1 MAHSLH
7 SLHTFALNSQCQ
19 NFVEIT
25 QLEQLKTQSFS
36 APFCLLGEGSNTV
49 FLNDYMGT
57 VIKIA
62 LKGIKITER
71 ESDTL
76 ISIAAG
82 ENWHQ
87 LVSYLLEKNIP
98 GLENLALIP
107 GTVGASPV
115 QNIGAYG
122 VEIAKFIELVEYFD
136 ITTNT
141 MHSLNNEQCEFAYRD
156 SIFKHALK
164 NKAVITQVHLA
175 LPKKWQP
182 VLSYGPLQQ
191 LDVITPQAVFEQVIK
206 TRNSKLPNPYTLPN
220 AGSFFKNPI
229 ITNPQLAELLK
240 QFADLPHYEYG
251 HSHHKVAAGWLIDQS
266 GLKGYREAGIEVHQQ
281 QALVL
286 VNHGDSEGSD
296 LIKMIKHIQQV
307 VYTRYNIMLE
317 HEVRLINQTSECHI
331 NAEPEQ

>member
-122 VEIAKFIELVEYFD
+122 VEIAKFVELVEYFD
-136 ITTNT
+136 ITTKT
-141 MHSLNNEQCEFAYRD
+141 MHSLNNRA
-156 SIFKHALK
+156 
-164 NKAVITQVHLA
+164 
-175 LPKKWQP
+175 
-182 VLSYGPLQQ
+182 
-191 LDVITPQAVFEQVIK
+191 
-206 TRNSKLPNPYTLPN
+206 
-220 AGSFFKNPI
+220 
-229 ITNPQLAELLK
+229 
-240 QFADLPHYEYG
+240 
-251 HSHHKVAAGWLIDQS
+251 
-266 GLKGYREAGIEVHQQ
+266 
-281 QALVL
+281 
-286 VNHGDSEGSD
+286 
-296 LIKMIKHIQQV
+296 M
-307 VYTRYNIMLE
+307 
-317 HEVRLINQTSECHI
+317 
-331 NAEPEQ
+331 

>member
-25 QLEQLKTQSFS
+25 QLEQLKTQNFS

-122 VEIAKFIELVEYFD
+122 VEIAKFVELVEYFD

-182 VLSYGPLQQ
+182 ALSYGPLQQ
-191 LDVITPQAVFEQVIK
+191 LSSITVP
-206 TRNSKLPNPYTLPN
+206 
-220 AGSFFKNPI
+220 
-229 ITNPQLAELLK
+229 
-240 QFADLPHYEYG
+240 
-251 HSHHKVAAGWLIDQS
+251 
-266 GLKGYREAGIEVHQQ
+266 
-281 QALVL
+281 
-286 VNHGDSEGSD
+286 
-296 LIKMIKHIQQV
+296 M
-307 VYTRYNIMLE
+307 
-317 HEVRLINQTSECHI
+317 
-331 NAEPEQ
+331 

>member
-25 QLEQLKTQSFS
+25 QLEQLKTQNFS

-71 ESDTL
+71 ENDTL

-122 VEIAKFIELVEYFD
+122 VEIAKFVELVEYFD

-141 MHSLNNEQCEFAYRD
+141 MYSLNNEQCEFAYRD

-182 VLSYGPLQQ
+182 ALSYGPLQQ
-191 LDVITPQAVFEQVIK
+191 LSSITPQAVFDQVIK
-206 TRNSKLPNPYTLPN
+206 TRNSKLPNPYTLAN

-229 ITNPQLAELLK
+229 ITNQQLAGLLK

-251 HSHHKVAAGWLIDQS
+251 QSHHKVAAGWLIDQS
-266 GLKGYREAGIEVHQQ
+266 GLKGHREAGIEVHQQ

-286 VNHGDSEGSD
+286 VNHGNSEGSD

-307 VYTRYNIMLE
+307 VYRRYNIMLE
-317 HEVRLINQTSECHI
+317 HEVRLMDARSECHI
-331 NAEPEQ
+331 NAEPK

>member
-25 QLEQLKTQSFS
+25 QLEQLKTQNFS

-71 ESDTL
+71 ENDTL

-122 VEIAKFIELVEYFD
+122 VEIAKFVELVEYFD

-141 MHSLNNEQCEFAYRD
+141 MYSLNNEQCEFAYRD
-156 SIFKHALK
+156 SIFKHTLK

-182 VLSYGPLQQ
+182 ALSYGPLQQ
-191 LDVITPQAVFEQVIK
+191 LSSITPQAVFDQVIK
-206 TRNSKLPNPYTLPN
+206 TRNSKLPNPYTLAN

-229 ITNPQLAELLK
+229 ITNQQLAGLLK

-251 HSHHKVAAGWLIDQS
+251 QSHHKVAAGWLIDQS
-266 GLKGYREAGIEVHQQ
+266 GLKGHREAGIEVHQQ

-286 VNHGDSEGSD
+286 VNHGNSEGSD

-317 HEVRLINQTSECHI
+317 HEVRLMDARSECHI
-331 NAEPEQ
+331 NAEPK

>member
-25 QLEQLKTQSFS
+25 QLEQLKTQNFS

-122 VEIAKFIELVEYFD
+122 VEIAKFVELVEYFD

-141 MHSLNNEQCEFAYRD
+141 MYSLNNEQCEFAYRD

-182 VLSYGPLQQ
+182 ALSYGPLQQ
-191 LDVITPQAVFEQVIK
+191 LSSITPQAVFDQVIK
-206 TRNSKLPNPYTLPN
+206 TRNSKLPNPYTLAN

-229 ITNPQLAELLK
+229 ITNQQLAGLLK

-251 HSHHKVAAGWLIDQS
+251 QSHHKVAAGWLIDQS
-266 GLKGYREAGIEVHQQ
+266 GLKGHREAGIEVHQQ

-286 VNHGDSEGSD
+286 VNHGNSEGSD

-317 HEVRLINQTSECHI
+317 HEVRLMDARSECHI
-331 NAEPEQ
+331 NAEPK

>member
-25 QLEQLKTQSFS
+25 QLEQLKTQNFS

-87 LVSYLLEKNIP
+87 LVSYLLEQNIP

-122 VEIAKFIELVEYFD
+122 VEIAKFVELVEYFD

-141 MHSLNNEQCEFAYRD
+141 MYSLNNEQCEFAYRD

-182 VLSYGPLQQ
+182 ALSYGPLQQ
-191 LDVITPQAVFEQVIK
+191 LSSITPQAVFDQVIK
-206 TRNSKLPNPYTLPN
+206 TRNSKLPNPYTLAN

-229 ITNPQLAELLK
+229 ITNQQLAELLK

-251 HSHHKVAAGWLIDQS
+251 QSHHKVAAGWLIDQS
-266 GLKGYREAGIEVHQQ
+266 GLKGHREAGIEVHQQ

-286 VNHGDSEGSD
+286 VNHGNSEGSD

-317 HEVRLINQTSECHI
+317 HEVRLMDARSECHI
-331 NAEPEQ
+331 NAEPK

>member
-25 QLEQLKTQSFS
+25 QLEQLKTQNFS

-71 ESDTL
+71 ENDTL

-122 VEIAKFIELVEYFD
+122 VEIAKFVELVEYFD

-141 MHSLNNEQCEFAYRD
+141 MYSLNNEQCEFAYRD

-182 VLSYGPLQQ
+182 ALSYGPLQQ
-191 LDVITPQAVFEQVIK
+191 LSSITPQAVFDQVIK
-206 TRNSKLPNPYTLPN
+206 TRNSKLPNPYTLAN

-229 ITNPQLAELLK
+229 ITNQQLAELLK

-251 HSHHKVAAGWLIDQS
+251 QSHHKVAAGWLIDQS
-266 GLKGYREAGIEVHQQ
+266 GLKGHREAGIEVHQQ

-286 VNHGDSEGSD
+286 VNHGNSEGSD

-317 HEVRLINQTSECHI
+317 HEVRLMDARSECHI
-331 NAEPEQ
+331 NAEPK

>member
-25 QLEQLKTQSFS
+25 QLEQLKTQNFS

-71 ESDTL
+71 ENDTL

-122 VEIAKFIELVEYFD
+122 VEIAKFVELVEYFD

-141 MHSLNNEQCEFAYRD
+141 MYSLNNEQCEFAYRD

-182 VLSYGPLQQ
+182 ALSYGPLQQ
-191 LDVITPQAVFEQVIK
+191 LSSITPQAVFDQVIK
-206 TRNSKLPNPYTLPN
+206 TRNSKLPNPYTLAN

-229 ITNPQLAELLK
+229 ITNQQLAELLK

-251 HSHHKVAAGWLIDQS
+251 QSHHKVAAGWLIDQS
-266 GLKGYREAGIEVHQQ
+266 DLKGHREAGIEVHQQ

-286 VNHGDSEGSD
+286 VNHGNSEGSD

-317 HEVRLINQTSECHI
+317 HEVRLMDARSECHI
-331 NAEPEQ
+331 YAEPK

>member
-25 QLEQLKTQSFS
+25 QLEQLKTQNFS

-71 ESDTL
+71 ENDTL

-122 VEIAKFIELVEYFD
+122 VEIAKFVELVEYFD

-141 MHSLNNEQCEFAYRD
+141 MYSLNNEQCEFAYRD

-182 VLSYGPLQQ
+182 ALSYGPLQQ
-191 LDVITPQAVFEQVIK
+191 LSSITPQAVFDQVIK
-206 TRNSKLPNPYTLPN
+206 TRDSKLPNPYTLAN

-229 ITNPQLAELLK
+229 ITNQQLAGLLK

-251 HSHHKVAAGWLIDQS
+251 QSHHKVAAGWLIDQS
-266 GLKGYREAGIEVHQQ
+266 GLKGHREAGIEVHQQ

-286 VNHGDSEGSD
+286 VNHGNSEGSD

-317 HEVRLINQTSECHI
+317 HEVRLMDARSECHI
-331 NAEPEQ
+331 NAEPK

>member
-25 QLEQLKTQSFS
+25 QLEQLKTQNFS

-71 ESDTL
+71 ENDTL

-122 VEIAKFIELVEYFD
+122 VEIAKFVELVEYFD

-141 MHSLNNEQCEFAYRD
+141 MYSLNNEQCEFAYRD

-191 LDVITPQAVFEQVIK
+191 LSSITPQAVFDQVIK
-206 TRNSKLPNPYTLPN
+206 TRNSKLPNPYTLAN

-229 ITNPQLAELLK
+229 ITNQQLAGLLK

-251 HSHHKVAAGWLIDQS
+251 QSHHKVAAGWLIDQS
-266 GLKGYREAGIEVHQQ
+266 GLKGHREAGIEVHQQ

-286 VNHGDSEGSD
+286 VNHGNSEGSD

-317 HEVRLINQTSECHI
+317 HEVRLMDARSECHI
-331 NAEPEQ
+331 NAEPK

>member
-62 LKGIKITER
+62 LKGIKITDR

-107 GTVGASPV
+107 GTAGASPV

-122 VEIAKFIELVEYFD
+122 VEIAKFVELVEYFD
-136 ITTNT
+136 ITTKT
-141 MHSLNNEQCEFAYRD
+141 MHSLNSEQCEFAYRD

-191 LDVITPQAVFEQVIK
+191 LKVVTPQAVFDQVIQ
-206 TRNSKLPNPYTLPN
+206 TRNSKLPNPYTLAN

-229 ITNPQLAELLK
+229 ITNQQLAELLK

-251 HSHHKVAAGWLIDQS
+251 QSHHKVAAGWLIDQS
-266 GLKGYREAGIEVHQQ
+266 GLKGHREAGIEVHQQ

-286 VNHGDSEGSD
+286 VNHGNSEGSD
-296 LIKMIKHIQQV
+296 LIKIIKHIQQV

-317 HEVRLINQTSECHI
+317 HEVRLMDARNECHI
-331 NAEPEQ
+331 NAEPKQ

>member
-25 QLEQLKTQSFS
+25 HCDQLKTQRFTP
-36 APFCLLGEGSNTV
+36 PFCLLGEGSNTI
-49 FLNDYMGT
+49 FLDDYAGT
-57 VIKIA
+57 VIKMA
-62 LKGIKITER
+62 TKGIKITER

-76 ISIAAG
+76 VSVAAG

-87 LVSYLLEKNIP
+87 LVSYLLDKDIP

-136 ITTNT
+136 ITTKT

-156 SIFKHALK
+156 SIFKNALK

-191 LDVITPQAVFEQVIK
+191 LDVITPQAIFDQIIK
-206 TRNSKLPNPYTLPN
+206 TRNS
-220 AGSFFKNPI
+220 
-229 ITNPQLAELLK
+229 
-240 QFADLPHYEYG
+240 
-251 HSHHKVAAGWLIDQS
+251 
-266 GLKGYREAGIEVHQQ
+266 
-281 QALVL
+281 
-286 VNHGDSEGSD
+286 
-296 LIKMIKHIQQV
+296 
-307 VYTRYNIMLE
+307 
-317 HEVRLINQTSECHI
+317 
-331 NAEPEQ
+331 